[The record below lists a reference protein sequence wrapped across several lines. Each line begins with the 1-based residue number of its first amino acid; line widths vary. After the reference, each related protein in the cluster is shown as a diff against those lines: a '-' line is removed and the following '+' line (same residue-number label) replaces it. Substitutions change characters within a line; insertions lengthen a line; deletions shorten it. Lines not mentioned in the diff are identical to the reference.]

1 MEEVKKQLVPNLTT
15 PDRTSTVHRPYIDR
29 ATHRTSTGHISPQT
43 VHARLAIGEKQ
54 MTEYELLLWYTPPLT
69 VINFLQ
75 ETAKANGGMSIEAE
89 AWLNRV
95 IAARTGDPIPEVDA
109 YFKPVQK
116 ELVKEEAKYE

>member
-1 MEEVKKQLVPNLTT
+1 
-15 PDRTSTVHRPYIDR
+15 
-29 ATHRTSTGHISPQT
+29 
-43 VHARLAIGEKQ
+43 

>member
-1 MEEVKKQLVPNLTT
+1 
-15 PDRTSTVHRPYIDR
+15 
-29 ATHRTSTGHISPQT
+29 
-43 VHARLAIGEKQ
+43 

-109 YFKPVQK
+109 YFKPAQK
-116 ELVKEEAKYE
+116 ELVKEEAEYE